1 MPYVIRPYK
10 KTAKFRVCKRNSKK
24 CFSKR
29 PMTKRNAKR
38 QLAAIYANY
47 KSYFKR

>member
-10 KTAKFRVCKRNSKK
+10 TTSKFRVCKRNSRK

-29 PMTKRNAKR
+29 PMSKRNAKR
-38 QLAAIYANY
+38 QLSAIYANY
-47 KSYFKR
+47 NPK

>member
-10 KTAKFRVCKRNSKK
+10 KTGKFRVCKKNTKK
-24 CFSKR
+24 CFSRR

-38 QLAAIYANY
+38 QLSAIYVHT
-47 KSYFKR
+47 KSERK

>member
-10 KTAKFRVCKRNSKK
+10 HTSKFRVCKRRSRK

-38 QLAAIYANY
+38 QLAAIYANGGHHE
-47 KSYFKR
+47 